1 MSLAAVCL
9 APFCSVLQGRRA
21 RVPCDAMATAG
32 AESKG
37 LEELIDEIEQTLNE
51 DIEYLCRYTDS
62 SFRSV
67 SL

>member
-1 MSLAAVCL
+1 
-9 APFCSVLQGRRA
+9 
-21 RVPCDAMATAG
+21 MATAG